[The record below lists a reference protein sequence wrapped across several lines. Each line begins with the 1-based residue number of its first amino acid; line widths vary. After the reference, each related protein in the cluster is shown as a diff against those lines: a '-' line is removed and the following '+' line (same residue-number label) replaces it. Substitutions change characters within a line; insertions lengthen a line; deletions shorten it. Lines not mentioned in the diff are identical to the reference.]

1 MFSVQDNWLRVNEM
15 EDRKLI
21 ETVAPPDSGDG
32 PKDLRALLESYERA
46 LILTAL
52 AATGG
57 NQRRAARSL
66 GLLPTTLN
74 EKMKRL
80 GLRERPLA
88 AAGLGADTQGDLDSG
103 GL

>member
-1 MFSVQDNWLRVNEM
+1 M
-15 EDRKLI
+15 
-21 ETVAPPDSGDG
+21 
-32 PKDLRALLESYERA
+32 SYERA

-52 AATGG
+52 AASGG

-80 GLRERPLA
+80 GLRERPVA
-88 AAGLGADTQGDLDSG
+88 AVGPQAGAQGDLGSG
-103 GL
+103 DP

>member
-1 MFSVQDNWLRVNEM
+1 VELKVNM
-15 EDRKLI
+15 ELQNPLA
-21 ETVAPPDSGDG
+21 VPPPAPAEG
-32 PKDLRALLESYERA
+32 PKDLKQLLESYERA

-52 AATGG
+52 ASSGG

-66 GLLPTTLN
+66 GILPTTLN

-80 GLRERPLA
+80 GLRGRPTDMERGGGEPSRQ
-88 AAGLGADTQGDLDSG
+88 AGGE

>member
-1 MFSVQDNWLRVNEM
+1 VKVNMDHENP
-15 EDRKLI
+15 LAA
-21 ETVAPPDSGDG
+21 VAPPAPGDG
-32 PKDLRALLESYERA
+32 PKDLKRLLEGYERA

-52 AATGG
+52 AASGG

-66 GLLPTTLN
+66 GILPTTLN

-80 GLRERPLA
+80 GLRGRLH
-88 AAGLGADTQGDLDSG
+88 GADAEVDPRTELGEE

>member
-1 MFSVQDNWLRVNEM
+1 MNEM
-15 EDRKLI
+15 EDNKPLHA
-21 ETVAPPDSGDG
+21 VAPPESADG

-52 AATGG
+52 TAAGG

-88 AAGLGADTQGDLDSG
+88 AATPQVDAQGGLGSG

>member
-1 MFSVQDNWLRVNEM
+1 M
-15 EDRKLI
+15 EDRKRI
-21 ETVAPPDSGDG
+21 EAVAPPESGDG

-52 AATGG
+52 AAAGG
-57 NQRRAARSL
+57 NQRRAAQSL

-80 GLRERPLA
+80 GLRDRTLGAAGPQA
-88 AAGLGADTQGDLDSG
+88 AAQGGLGSG

>member
-1 MFSVQDNWLRVNEM
+1 M
-15 EDRKLI
+15 ENSKRI
-21 ETVAPPDSGDG
+21 EVVAPPECADG

-80 GLRERPLA
+80 GLRERPLGA
-88 AAGLGADTQGDLDSG
+88 AAPQADAQGGLGSG